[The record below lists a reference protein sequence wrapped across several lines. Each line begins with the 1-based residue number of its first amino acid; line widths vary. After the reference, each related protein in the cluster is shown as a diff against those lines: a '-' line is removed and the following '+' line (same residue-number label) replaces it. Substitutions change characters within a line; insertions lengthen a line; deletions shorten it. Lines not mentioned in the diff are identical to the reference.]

1 LCFYEFMLKSVE
13 AQQQEMEMVSIE
25 SLVPERHLLRKIDG
39 AVDFSFIRER
49 VKHLYCE
56 DNGRPALD
64 PVVLFKLLLLGYL
77 YGVRSERQ
85 LMREVEVNV
94 AYRWFLGLKLR
105 DKVPD
110 ASTLSQN
117 RRRRF
122 AESTIYQEIFDE
134 IVELAMR
141 RGLASGTVL
150 YTDSTH
156 LKANANKNKYDV
168 AEVTVKPREY
178 LAALDAAIAEDR
190 AEHGKRPLKPS
201 NPEPETRQIKVS
213 RTDRDSGYM
222 VRDGK
227 PKGFFYLDHRT
238 VDGRHA
244 IITDTHATPA
254 NVHDSVPYLGR
265 LDRQRERFG
274 FSIRAVGVD
283 AGYAAAAIA
292 QGLEERNIYG
302 AIGYRTPTHRDGYF
316 YKREFRYDEK
326 LDVYLCPNGQLL
338 RYRTTNRE
346 GYRQYHS
353 DPEQCGNCPVRQK
366 CTQSSNATKV
376 VTRHVWE
383 SSRERMDR
391 HRLSRVGK
399 RIYKRRKET
408 VERSFADAK
417 QLHGHRYA
425 RFRGLTR
432 VQQQC
437 LLAAT
442 AQNIKKIA
450 LLLSNSGPGMPFPLF
465 PALVSAYIDRLRR
478 YRLLM
483 PIHNHQNRKSI
494 QKTNPT
500 KNDGVRQQSE
510 KAFVKT
516 KAFCN
521 SESRSTYIVVVVF
534 PVGSF
539 TINTP

>member
-1 LCFYEFMLKSVE
+1 MLKRAE
-13 AQQQEMEMVSIE
+13 AQQQELELVSIE
-25 SLVPERHLLRKIDG
+25 ALVPEGHLLRKVDR
-39 AVDFSFIRER
+39 AVDFSFIRDR

-122 AESTIYQEIFDE
+122 PESAIYQEIFDG
-134 IVELAMR
+134 IVELAIKK
-141 RGLASGTVL
+141 GLASGAVL

-168 AEVTVKPREY
+168 VEVKVKAAKY
-178 LAALDAAIAEDR
+178 LEALDAAIDQDR
-190 AEHGKRPLKPS
+190 AAHGKQPLKDKPAT
-201 NPEPETRQIKVS
+201 EPDTKEIKVS
-213 RTDRDSGYM
+213 RTDPDSGYM

-244 IITDTHATPA
+244 IITDTHVTPA

-265 LDRQRERFG
+265 LDRQRERFN

-283 AGYAAAAIA
+283 AGYAAAAIT

-302 AIGYRTPTHRDGYF
+302 VIGYRTPTHRDGYF
-316 YKREFRYDEK
+316 YKRDYKYDEK
-326 LDVYLCPNGQLL
+326 LDIYICPNGQLL
-338 RYRTTNRE
+338 SYQTTNRE
-346 GYRQYHS
+346 GYRQYQS
-353 DPEQCGNCPVRQK
+353 DPSQCRNCPVRQK

-383 SSRERMDR
+383 SSRERMDQ

-425 RFRGLTR
+425 RFRGVKR
-432 VQQQC
+432 VQQQA

-450 LLLSNSGPGMPFPLF
+450 LLLSRTGPNLPGSVLI
-465 PALVSAYIDRLRR
+465 AILHAYTDHLHR
-478 YRLLM
+478 YQQIA
-483 PIHNHQNRKSI
+483 PIRHQPN
-494 QKTNPT
+494 
-500 KNDGVRQQSE
+500 
-510 KAFVKT
+510 
-516 KAFCN
+516 
-521 SESRSTYIVVVVF
+521 
-534 PVGSF
+534 
-539 TINTP
+539 

>member
-1 LCFYEFMLKSVE
+1 MLKRAE
-13 AQQQEMEMVSIE
+13 LEQQELELVSIE
-25 SLVPERHLLRKIDG
+25 VLVPEQHLLRKVNQT
-39 AVDFSFIRER
+39 VDFSFIRDR

-134 IVELAMR
+134 IVLLAVNK
-141 RGLASGTVL
+141 GLASGTVL

-156 LKANANKNKYDV
+156 LKANANKNKFDLEQV
-168 AEVTVKPREY
+168 AVKPQAY
-178 LAALDAAIAEDR
+178 LSALDQAVTEDR
-190 AEHGKRPLKPS
+190 QAHGKKPLKAS
-201 NPEPETRQIKVS
+201 QAEPDTRQIKVS
-213 RTDRDSGYM
+213 RTDKDSGYM

-227 PKGFFYLDHRT
+227 PKGFFYLDHRS

-244 IITDTHATPA
+244 IITDTHVTPA

-283 AGYAAAAIA
+283 AGYAAAAIT

-302 AIGYRTPTHRDGYF
+302 VIGYRRGTHREGYF
-316 YKREFRYDEK
+316 YKREYRYDEK
-326 LDVYLCPNGQLL
+326 LDVYLCPNGQMLN
-338 RYRTTNRE
+338 YRTTNRE

-353 DPEQCGNCPVRQK
+353 DPGKCCHCPVRQR
-366 CTQSSNATKV
+366 CTQSANATKV
-376 VTRHVWE
+376 VTRHVWQD
-383 SSRERMDR
+383 SRERIDQ
-391 HRLSRVGK
+391 HRLSRIGK

-425 RFRGLTR
+425 RMRGLTK
-432 VQQQC
+432 VQQQS

-450 LLLSNSGPGMPFPLF
+450 LLMSRIGPKTPTTTLQ
-465 PALVSAYIDRLRR
+465 ALLAAYIG
-478 YRLLM
+478 LL
-483 PIHNHQNRKSI
+483 HQY
-494 QKTNPT
+494 
-500 KNDGVRQQSE
+500 QQLDQ
-510 KAFVKT
+510 
-516 KAFCN
+516 N
-521 SESRSTYIVVVVF
+521 ILST
-534 PVGSF
+534 P
-539 TINTP
+539 

>member
-1 LCFYEFMLKSVE
+1 MLKKPE
-13 AQQQEMEMVSIE
+13 MQQQELEMVSVE
-25 SLVPERHLLRKIDG
+25 SLVPSEHLLRKIDKV
-39 AVDFSFIRER
+39 VDFSFIHAR

-56 DNGRPALD
+56 NNGRPALE

-134 IVELAMR
+134 IVLLAVN
-141 RGLASGTVL
+141 RGLASGKVL

-156 LKANANKNKYDV
+156 LKANANKNKFDL
-168 AEVTVKPREY
+168 AEVAVKPQEY
-178 LAALDAAIAEDR
+178 LAALDRAVTEDR
-190 AEHGKRPLKPS
+190 AAHGKSPLKEQPEA
-201 NPEPETRQIKVS
+201 EPETKEIKVS
-213 RTDRDSGYM
+213 RTDKDSGYM

-244 IITDTHATPA
+244 IITDTHVTPA

-274 FSIRAVGVD
+274 FDIRAVGVD
-283 AGYAAAAIA
+283 AGYAAAVIT

-302 AIGYRTPTHRDGYF
+302 VIGYRRGTHRDGYF
-316 YKREFRYDEK
+316 YKREYRYDEK
-326 LDVYLCPNGQLL
+326 LDVYICPNGQLL
-338 RYRTTNRE
+338 SYRTTNRE
-346 GYRQYHS
+346 GYRQYQS
-353 DPEQCGNCPVRQK
+353 DPGQCRNCPVRQK

-383 SSRERMDR
+383 ASRERTDQ
-391 HRLSRVGK
+391 HRLNRAGK

-425 RFRGLTR
+425 RMRGLAR
-432 VQQQC
+432 VQQQS

-450 LLLSNSGPGMPFPLF
+450 LLLSRMGTHTPLF
-465 PALVSAYIDRLRR
+465 LLLALVSTYKAQLHR
-478 YRLLM
+478 Y
-483 PIHNHQNRKSI
+483 
-494 QKTNPT
+494 
-500 KNDGVRQQSE
+500 QQLATE
-510 KAFVKT
+510 KR
-516 KAFCN
+516 N
-521 SESRSTYIVVVVF
+521 
-534 PVGSF
+534 
-539 TINTP
+539 